1 MDNLNKNEENLNE
14 ETYELYDRNIRL
26 WGKEN
31 QIKLNHSYVLL
42 INLNSV
48 ITELA
53 KNLVLAGVNLF
64 LFDNN
69 QNEAPQLI
77 SMEDVKNNFFINQ
90 DDIDKVRTSVL
101 KERLNALNSYVKV
114 EKLQQITENLKKI
127 QCACIGFSD
136 FIQIVNYLK
145 LLN

>member
-1 MDNLNKNEENLNE
+1 MDQLNKKDENLNE

-31 QIKLNHSYVLL
+31 QIKLNNSHVLL

-69 QNEAPQLI
+69 QNERPQLI
-77 SMEDVKNNFFINQ
+77 CMYDVKNNFFINQ
-90 DDIDKVRTSVL
+90 DDINKVRTSVL
-101 KERLNALNSYVKV
+101 KERLNAINSYVKV
-114 EKLQQITENLKKI
+114 EELPQIPENLKNI
-127 QCACIGFSD
+127 QCACIGLSD
-136 FIQIVNYLK
+136 FVQMVSYYK